1 MKIEQIKN
9 IIESA
14 HINFLIGSGVSR
26 PYLNTLGGIE
36 TWLTELSNNPSDDKI
51 KVDLVKCS
59 ILNEYLIGVIIP
71 NLEEVVVNHADILIK
86 WEDRDLLEDDAK
98 PTCDEKRAIAFDET
112 IRQYQRLLQYFHTLL
127 SHRRTNL
134 KNKSINLFT
143 TNIDMLVEYANNS
156 LGVELNDGFTGRKPA
171 IFDDGNFTKQA
182 TKVGLHLQKVS
193 EIPTINYIKLH
204 GSLNWAQ
211 GENCMVVADDTLQ
224 NVHKAKTS
232 FAKIQSSLINVSELY
247 DSYH

>member
-71 NLEEVVVNHADILIK
+71 NLEEVVVN
-86 WEDRDLLEDDAK
+86 
-98 PTCDEKRAIAFDET
+98 
-112 IRQYQRLLQYFHTLL
+112 
-127 SHRRTNL
+127 
-134 KNKSINLFT
+134 
-143 TNIDMLVEYANNS
+143 
-156 LGVELNDGFTGRKPA
+156 
-171 IFDDGNFTKQA
+171 QA
-182 TKVGLHLQKVS
+182 VS
-193 EIPTINYIKLH
+193 
-204 GSLNWAQ
+204 
-211 GENCMVVADDTLQ
+211 
-224 NVHKAKTS
+224 
-232 FAKIQSSLINVSELY
+232 
-247 DSYH
+247 

>member
-86 WEDRDLLEDDAK
+86 WEDRDLLEDDASRHAI
-98 PTCDEKRAIAFDET
+98 KRAIAFDDDYSTVPKIIT
-112 IRQYQRLLQYFHTLL
+112 IFSYIII
-127 SHRRTNL
+127 SS
-134 KNKSINLFT
+134 KNKSK
-143 TNIDMLVEYANNS
+143 E
-156 LGVELNDGFTGRKPA
+156 
-171 IFDDGNFTKQA
+171 
-182 TKVGLHLQKVS
+182 QK
-193 EIPTINYIKLH
+193 
-204 GSLNWAQ
+204 
-211 GENCMVVADDTLQ
+211 
-224 NVHKAKTS
+224 HKS
-232 FAKIQSSLINVSELY
+232 VYN
-247 DSYH
+247 